1 MTTPLIAA
9 KKQQCNM
16 MGLILAQLAGLI
28 EFGLGRAS
36 EPLKV
41 A

>member
-9 KKQQCNM
+9 KKQQCNV
-16 MGLILAQLAGLI
+16 MGLILAHFGLI
-28 EFGLGRAS
+28 EFGLARTS